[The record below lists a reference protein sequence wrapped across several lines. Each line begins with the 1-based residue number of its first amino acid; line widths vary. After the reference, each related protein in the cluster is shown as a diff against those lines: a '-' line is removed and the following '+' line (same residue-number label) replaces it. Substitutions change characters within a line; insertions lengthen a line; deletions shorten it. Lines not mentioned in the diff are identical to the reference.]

1 MQKLLLNIQL
11 PASSLGLPAQPCPGE
26 MNFMP
31 SSLACSSYWRSKAAV
46 SPLCAGVR
54 SVDVS

>member
-1 MQKLLLNIQL
+1 MQKLLLNVQL
-11 PASSLGLPAQPCPGE
+11 PASSLGLPAQPFPGE

-31 SSLACSSYWRSKAAV
+31 SLACSSYWRSKAAV